1 MKASFLIA
9 LFAVAT
15 LPGIPAA
22 IASPVD
28 SCDLGTTKTI
38 GELQYKLSRRAVEAV
53 IRVAETGNDGGDRL
67 RQLVTPMAS
76 FSLGSGDV
84 SIPLG
89 SGIAGLRVLVRE
101 MRADT
106 FRFFGWDYVPTPVT
120 DPCGPNKVKIE
131 FTDTRSRRVFSVTFT
146 FQAGRI
152 VAAEGWS
159 HSLVTGPIPPVH

>member
-9 LFAVAT
+9 VFAVAT

-28 SCDLGTTKTI
+28 SCDLGTKTI

-53 IRVAETGNDGGDRL
+53 IRAAETGNDGGDRL

-76 FSLGSGDV
+76 FSLDSGDV

-89 SGIAGLRVLVRE
+89 SGIAGLRMLVRE
-101 MRADT
+101 MRAERSDFSGGT
-106 FRFFGWDYVPTPVT
+106 MSRRPSPTLA
-120 DPCGPNKVKIE
+120 GR
-131 FTDTRSRRVFSVTFT
+131 TRSRSSSPTRGAAVPSPLRSPFRL
-146 FQAGRI
+146 AGSSRPRD
-152 VAAEGWS
+152 GRTRS
-159 HSLVTGPIPPVH
+159 